1 MKRPVSITLFAALF
15 GFATLISLLL
25 AVYAARVTSF
35 GFTLTPDAAQTLSRR
50 IMTIRLTGTAFA
62 LSLMLLVVFRK
73 SAAARSALGLRWV
86 LGLATSIAFLRGIG
100 VIIPPGQA
108 GMAATGLSII
118 QLTAEGFAILILYG
132 GDAVG
137 WFERGYRY

>member
-1 MKRPVSITLFAALF
+1 MRRPVSVTLFAVLF

-25 AVYAARVTSF
+25 TIYAARMTSF
-35 GFTLTPDAAQTLSRR
+35 GFTLAPDAAQTLSGR
-50 IMTIRLTGTAFA
+50 IMTIRLIGIVFA
-62 LSLMLLVVFRK
+62 LSLMVLVVFGR

-100 VIIPPGQA
+100 VIMPPGQA

-118 QLTAEGFAILILYG
+118 QLTVEGFAVLILYG
-132 GDAVG
+132 GDASG
-137 WFERGYRY
+137 WFERGFRY